1 VGDRIKTQ
9 FINNNNTQMQYF
21 KLMPAM
27 QEEGNNEEEPTAQ
40 DRNKLFVDALGL
52 NSNVL
57 NLLNDATKP
66 MGEVTE
72 AFTNSFSELTK
83 QNYLQDW
90 EVNNKD
96 QLTKT
101 VQTGTHNA
109 LQSKLAKA
117 FPFLNVSELQKMEKP
132 TAAMI
137 EAIKARHEELKQNGD
152 SSAGQ
157 IQQLLDAA
165 NGKIEEL
172 SPELERLQA
181 IEANI
186 PNLKQE
192 LLKGFEDKL
201 WIGNEID
208 KAIASIE
215 NINQGVQPQMIRTLL
230 TNMVQI
236 GVKTGED
243 GVKSYDLK
251 DNNGKLLL
259 KTPTSPYLKLSEIIK
274 DKILVPNGLINQQNP
289 PPAQDDSIP
298 QQNSNGAVKGWPTG
312 GMMGRK

>member
-1 VGDRIKTQ
+1 MGDRIKTQ
-9 FINNNNTQMQYF
+9 FINNNNTQMEYL

-27 QEEGNNEEEPTAQ
+27 QEEGNKEEETAQ

-52 NSNVL
+52 NSDVL

-66 MGEVTE
+66 IGEVTE
-72 AFTNSFSELTK
+72 AFTSSFSELTK

-90 EVNNKD
+90 EVNNRD

-137 EAIKARHEELKQNGD
+137 EAIKSRHEELKQNGD

-192 LLKGFEDKL
+192 LLRGFEDKL
-201 WIGNEID
+201 WVGNEID

-215 NINQGVQPQMIRTLL
+215 NINQGVQPQMLKTLL
-230 TNMVQI
+230 TNMVEI

-251 DNNGKLLL
+251 DKNGKLLL

-289 PPAQDDSIP
+289 PPVPEGPAAK
-298 QQNSNGAVKGWPTG
+298 QNSNGAVKGWPTG

>member
-1 VGDRIKTQ
+1 MGDRIKTQ
-9 FINNNNTQMQYF
+9 FINNNNTQMKTF
-21 KLMPAM
+21 KIINAM
-27 QEEGNNEEEPTAQ
+27 QEENNEQEPTAQ
-40 DRNKLFVDALGL
+40 DRNKLFVEALGL
-52 NSNVL
+52 NSDVL

-66 MGEVTE
+66 IGEVTN
-72 AFTNSFSELTK
+72 AFTSSFSQLTK
-83 QNYLQDW
+83 QNHLQDW
-90 EVNNKD
+90 ETNNKD

-117 FPFLNVSELQKMEKP
+117 FPFLNVEEIQKMEKP

-137 EAIKARHEELKQNGD
+137 EAIKARHEELKSSGD
-152 SSAGQ
+152 SSADQ

-186 PNLKQE
+186 PSLKQE

-201 WIGNEID
+201 WVGNEID
-208 KAIASIE
+208 KAITSIE
-215 NINQGVQPQMIRTLL
+215 NINQGVQPQMLKTLL
-230 TNMVQI
+230 TNMVDI
-236 GVKTGED
+236 EVKTGD
-243 GVKSYDLK
+243 NGVKSYDMK
-251 DNNGKLLL
+251 DKNGKLIL
-259 KTPTSPYLKLSEIIK
+259 KTPTSPYLKLSELIK

-289 PPAQDDSIP
+289 PPQQDNNTP

-312 GMMGRK
+312 GMMGKK